1 MRRRFVQF
9 LCLWWLVTAAG
20 MSAAESQEPV
30 NWIDQSHQ
38 SLLTRT
44 QETAQ
49 WFDQF
54 FGDRRDKDEDAR
66 MKTRITL
73 GWEPNNNCWND
84 PYVRIRVKV
93 ELPQLERRF
102 DLLLSNEEDD
112 DYNLLP
118 LESNRPAENDNESS
132 DFNAAL
138 RWIQR
143 FTPREAIDFRIGLR
157 SGPNIYARGR
167 HRRQHNLT
175 KYFKLQLTATL
186 FLDSK
191 EGNGG
196 RLLNELD
203 YLVTDKGIIR
213 FSSRGE
219 YTSRSNGLEWRGGL
233 SYTHRLAQQ
242 GAVATGFYLSG
253 ETDSEDN
260 VDHYSI
266 SSRWR
271 NQFWKPYLFYE
282 IEPFVDWS
290 AADDYHSNSGV
301 LLRLVMVIG
310 D

>member
-1 MRRRFVQF
+1 MWRWYVHFF
-9 LCLWWLVTAAG
+9 CFWWLVTAVG
-20 MSAAESQEPV
+20 TSVAESHTPV
-30 NWIDQSHQ
+30 NWIDQSHH
-38 SLLTRT
+38 SILSRT
-44 QETAQ
+44 QKTAQ

-54 FGDRRDKDEDAR
+54 FGDRRDKDESAR

-73 GWEPNNNCWND
+73 GWEPNKSDWND
-84 PYVRIRVKV
+84 PYLRIRVKV

-118 LESNRPAENDNESS
+118 LESNRYEENDSS
-132 DFNAAL
+132 NDFNAAL

-143 FTPREAIDFRIGLR
+143 FTPREAIDFRIGIR

-175 KYFKLQLTATL
+175 KYIKLQLTATL

-196 RLLNELD
+196 RLLNEFD
-203 YLVTDKGIIR
+203 YLIADKGIIR
-213 FSSRGE
+213 FSTRGQ
-219 YTSRSNGLEWRGGL
+219 YTSKSNGLEWRGGL
-233 SYTHRLAQQ
+233 SFTHRLAKQ
-242 GAVATGFYLSG
+242 GAVASGFYLSG

-260 VDHYSI
+260 VDTYSI

-271 NQFWKPYLFYE
+271 NQFWQPYLFYE
-282 IEPFVDWS
+282 VEPFVDWS
-290 AADDYHSNSGV
+290 ASDDYHSNSGV
-301 LLRLVMVIG
+301 VLRLVMVIG

>member
-1 MRRRFVQF
+1 MRRWCVQF
-9 LCLWWLVTAAG
+9 LCFGWLVTTA
-20 MSAAESQEPV
+20 SISVAESKSSV
-30 NWIDQSHQ
+30 GWLDQSHQ
-38 SLLTRT
+38 SILTRT
-44 QETAQ
+44 QKTAQ
-49 WFDQF
+49 WFDHF
-54 FGDRRDKDEDAR
+54 FGDRRDKDEAAK

-73 GWEPNNNCWND
+73 GWEPNNSDWND
-84 PYVRIRVKV
+84 PYVRIRVKI

-118 LESNRPAENDNESS
+118 LESNRPEENDSS
-132 DFNAAL
+132 NDFNAAL

-143 FTPREAIDFRIGLR
+143 FTPREAIDYRIGLR

-175 KYFKLQLTATL
+175 EHIKLQLTATV

-203 YLVTDKGIIR
+203 YLVAEKGIIR
-213 FSSRGE
+213 FSTRGE
-219 YTSRSNGLEWRGGL
+219 YTSKSNGLEWRGGL

-242 GAVATGFYLSG
+242 GAVVTGFYLSG

-260 VDHYSI
+260 VDTYSI

-271 NQFWKPYLFYE
+271 NQFWQPYLFYE
-282 IEPFVDWS
+282 VEPFIDWS
-290 AADDYHSNSGV
+290 ASDDYHSNSGAV
-301 LLRLVMVIG
+301 LRLVMVIG